1 MAETTETF
9 GVEYFG
15 PALEDHRMSVMDLG
29 PALIGLGRLCHR
41 ANDVAVAH
49 SSVEVN
55 IAATRSA
62 SFEVLLELIV
72 RDPEA
77 VIGYALTATN
87 LLQSVGLMPSD
98 TVKGLFQ
105 LMKWRGRESIESISR
120 HGDDYRL
127 LSIGNRNI
135 IANNLTIN
143 LFQDPQARKA
153 VKEIVSPVDSTDG
166 VSGVR
171 VRDERGATHFEIAKN
186 DVPFYEV
193 VPEEMSR
200 LDTLPPEGVSET
212 WVLIWR
218 AVLIGRGRWGL
229 VYGGRRVEA
238 RFSDTEF
245 IDTHSV
251 GRGDRLKVRMS
262 TEYVYTESGDIRPAF
277 EVQKVLEH
285 VARSEPEPIQSDL
298 L

>member
-1 MAETTETF
+1 MPVTTETF

-29 PALIGLGRLCHR
+29 PAPIGLGKLCRR
-41 ANDVAVAH
+41 ANHIAVAH
-49 SSVEVN
+49 SAVEVN
-55 IAATRSA
+55 IAATRRA

-72 RDPEA
+72 RDPDA
-77 VIGYALTATN
+77 MIGYTLTATN
-87 LLQSVGLMPSD
+87 LLQSVGLIPSD

-105 LMKWRGRESIESISR
+105 LMKWRGQQSIERISR
-120 HGDDYRL
+120 HGDDNRL
-127 LSIGNRNI
+127 VSIGSRNI
-135 IANNLTIN
+135 VANNLTIN

-153 VKEIVSPVDSTDG
+153 VKEVVSPVENTHG

-171 VRDERGATHFEIAKN
+171 VRDERGATHFEISKS
-186 DVPFYEV
+186 DVPIYEV
-193 VPEEMSR
+193 VPEEVSR
-200 LDTLPPEGVSET
+200 LETLPPEGVSET

-229 VYGGRRVEA
+229 VHGGRRVEA
-238 RFSDTEF
+238 TFSDSEF

-262 TEYVYTESGDIRPAF
+262 TEYVQTESGEIRPVF
-277 EVQKVLEH
+277 EVLKVLEH
-285 VARSEPEPIQSDL
+285 VPRSEPEPFQGDL